1 MNKLYKN
8 PSCYWRKKGKN
19 EIRVAVVFYEET
31 AGKEAFQ
38 IVGDNADAIAK
49 FIVENQ
55 EQIK

>member
-8 PSCYWRKKGKN
+8 PSCYWREKGKN
-19 EIRVAVVFYEET
+19 VIRVAVVYYEET
-31 AGKEAFQ
+31 AGHEAFE

-49 FIVENQ
+49 FIIEHQ